1 MVNKMNKVTKAMVIT
16 FITNLILSF
25 LQVIIGMI
33 GNSAAVV
40 ADGVHTITDLITDVV
55 AIIGSKLSNKRA
67 NQKHPFGYGQIEY
80 ITSVFIGVVVMAM
93 GLYLISTSVEEK
105 LIIPHVAVII
115 VTIITIVSKYVLY
128 RYVLAKGKEYRNSIL
143 LASSQES
150 LVDVISSFVVLI
162 SIVLMQFSDQV
173 SIFIY
178 ADRLA
183 AVAVSLFVI
192 KTGFSIMSENIGH
205 LIGEQETNETFIN
218 EIKDI
223 FLKDSK
229 ILSIE
234 KLIVIKSG
242 PYYKL
247 DAEVIMEGN
256 LTLKVVYKT
265 IDKIKKEL
273 KKTKKVKYI
282 NIIADLK

>member
-1 MVNKMNKVTKAMVIT
+1 MNKVTKAMVIT

-25 LQVIIGMI
+25 LQVIIGII

-93 GLYLISTSVEEK
+93 GFYLISNSVEEK

-183 AVAVSLFVI
+183 AVLVSLFVI

-205 LIGEQETNETFIN
+205 LIGEQETNEIFID
-218 EIKDI
+218 EIKEI
-223 FLKDSK
+223 LLKDSK

-234 KLIVIKSG
+234 KLIIIKSG

-273 KKTKKVKYI
+273 KIKKVKYI
-282 NIIADLK
+282 NIIADPKSN